1 MIPLFFHQSFLP
13 DLNVSE
19 LLVSLGGASDEYY
32 PAAAVA
38 TLMRVLR
45 DPLLSNHHKDAIQVH
60 NVQIN

>member
-1 MIPLFFHQSFLP
+1 MFLFL

-45 DPLLSNHHKDAIQVH
+45 DPLLSNHHKDAIQVEGRLLK
-60 NVQIN
+60 